1 MCQQKRRLQKHP
13 ETAVSQFDQCGN
25 DVFPPAVTSRFGR
38 SARCAS
44 SGVAVYYTQFFLLLL
59 FKTDDDDDD
68 EKKKE
73 KEKERKNEDVATTR
87 TRLLTQLTALCF
99 YGDSKQQQ
107 CN

>member
-1 MCQQKRRLQKHP
+1 MTFFHP
-13 ETAVSQFDQCGN
+13 LYL
-25 DVFPPAVTSRFGR
+25 VTSRFGR

-44 SGVAVYYTQFFLLLL
+44 SDVAVYYTHFFLLL

-68 EKKKE
+68 EKKK
-73 KEKERKNEDVATTR
+73 KKKDGKKNEDVATTR

-107 CN
+107 E